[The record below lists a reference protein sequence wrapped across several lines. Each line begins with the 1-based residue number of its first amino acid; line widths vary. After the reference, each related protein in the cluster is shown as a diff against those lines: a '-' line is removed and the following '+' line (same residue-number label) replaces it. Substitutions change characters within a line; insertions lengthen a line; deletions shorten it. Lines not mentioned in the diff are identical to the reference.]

1 MWEASMTEAEWL
13 NCEDPLAM
21 LKFVR
26 AVATDRKL
34 RLFMVDACRRCW
46 HLLADKPYRHAV
58 EVAEWFA
65 ERIADANDL
74 VRMHAAVEPIAMYG
88 DPDELGPL
96 WLAGW
101 FADRYG
107 GALASADS
115 PNAPAVLAFATSM
128 ADAQGAAELCVPW
141 AAALGVPAEVQAV
154 VLRDVVHAPYRAVHG
169 RASWRGWNNGIV
181 RRLAEVIY
189 KERNFDLIPILAD
202 ALEEAGCT
210 DADILN
216 HCRRPGEHVRGCWVV
231 DLLLGKS

>member
-1 MWEASMTEAEWL
+1 
-13 NCEDPLAM
+13 
-21 LKFVR
+21 
-26 AVATDRKL
+26 
-34 RLFMVDACRRCW
+34 
-46 HLLADKPYRHAV
+46 
-58 EVAEWFA
+58 
-65 ERIADANDL
+65 
-74 VRMHAAVEPIAMYG
+74 
-88 DPDELGPL
+88 
-96 WLAGW
+96 
-101 FADRYG
+101 
-107 GALASADS
+107 
-115 PNAPAVLAFATSM
+115 M